1 MNPFDFINAITQTK
15 EDLFQDPQASKDY
28 NAFMVNRGLS
38 QYADTILY
46 SNEMNIHYN
55 LDPDMQ
61 FKYLINTIT
70 KKKRF
75 SKWAKKEKDSKS
87 FLLVKEYFK
96 YSDEKA
102 RHALEILTNDQLAII
117 EQKLYKGGTK

>member
-15 EDLFQDPQASKDY
+15 ENLFIDPQASKDY

-46 SNEMNIHYN
+46 ANEMNRFYN

-61 FKYLINTIT
+61 FQYLINTIT

-75 SKWAKKEKDSKS
+75 NKWAKKEKDPKS
-87 FLLVKEYFK
+87 FLLVKEYYK

-102 RHALEILTNDQLAII
+102 RSVVDILTDDQLAII
-117 EQKLYKGGTK
+117 ETKLYKGGR

>member
-1 MNPFDFINAITQTK
+1 MTPFDFLNAINYTK
-15 EDLFQDPQASKDY
+15 EDLFKDPQASKDY

-38 QYADTILY
+38 YFLDTILL

-55 LDPDMQ
+55 LDSDMQ
-61 FKYLINTIT
+61 FQYLINTIT

-75 SKWAKKEKDSKS
+75 GKWAKKDKDSKS

-102 RHALEILTNDQLAII
+102 RQVLDILTNDQLAII
-117 EQKLYKGGTK
+117 EKKLYKGGY

>member
-1 MNPFDFINAITQTK
+1 MTPFDFINAISYSK
-15 EDLFQDPQASKDY
+15 ENLFKDPQSVKDY

-46 SNEMNIHYN
+46 ANEMNKFYH
-55 LDPDMQ
+55 LDPELQ
-61 FKYLINTIT
+61 FQYLINTIT

-75 SKWAKKEKDSKS
+75 GKWAKKEKDPKS
-87 FLLVKEYFK
+87 FLLVKEYFG

-102 RHALEILTNDQLAII
+102 RQALELLTDDQLAII
-117 EQKLYKGGTK
+117 EQKLYKGGQ

>member
-15 EDLFQDPQASKDY
+15 EDLFKDPQASKDY

-38 QYADTILY
+38 QYPDTILY
-46 SNEMNIHYN
+46 ANEMNMHYN
-55 LDPDMQ
+55 LDSDMQ

-75 SKWAKKEKDSKS
+75 SKWAKKDKDSKS

-102 RHALEILTNDQLAII
+102 RQALDILTSDQLAII
-117 EQKLYKGGTK
+117 EQKLYKGGY

>member
-15 EDLFQDPQASKDY
+15 EDLFKDPQASKDY

-38 QYADTILY
+38 QYPDTILY
-46 SNEMNIHYN
+46 ANELNIHYN
-55 LDPDMQ
+55 LDSDMQ

-75 SKWAKKEKDSKS
+75 SKWAKKDKDSKS

-102 RHALEILTNDQLAII
+102 RQALDILTSDQLAII
-117 EQKLYKGGTK
+117 EQKLYKGGY